1 MGLLFREHPKAQP
14 GGGFWRSPGSNLR
27 PLAYRRLFLRLFCG
41 FVVPG
46 APEGSTRRRFFG
58 EARDRTCDPW
68 PFTPLIE
75 FFGTYKMFKILI
87 QPDVGTSYLS
97 KILLLYGAKANKT
110 SV

>member
-14 GGGFWRSPGSNLR
+14 EGGFRRSPGSNLR
-27 PLAYRRLFLRLFCG
+27 PLVYKASDLTT
-41 FVVPG
+41 
-46 APEGSTRRRFFG
+46 APRS
-58 EARDRTCDPW
+58 

-97 KILLLYGAKANKT
+97 KILLLYGAKTNKT
-110 SV
+110 LV